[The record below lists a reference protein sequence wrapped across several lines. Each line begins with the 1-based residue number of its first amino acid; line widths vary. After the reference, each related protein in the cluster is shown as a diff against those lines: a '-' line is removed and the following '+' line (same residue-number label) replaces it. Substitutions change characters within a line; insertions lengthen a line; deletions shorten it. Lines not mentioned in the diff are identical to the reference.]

1 MNTTDLPTVKR
12 YFGMD
17 IHRDYAVLVAVSGP
31 NQVMMAARRVD
42 YTKLPTWLKQNFTP
56 SDEVAIEA
64 TVNAWTIHDLIK
76 PLVARI
82 AVVDA
87 RQVKLISNA
96 SVKTDAQD
104 ALRLANLLSVNLLPE
119 IRVPSAHVRDLRVL
133 VAHREALCKRRTI
146 ALNRIRSVLN
156 RHNLEQPDNLLRC
169 REWPSQIEAQLS
181 SVERLIVADD
191 LASLSPIN
199 DSIARSEAEMARLSQ
214 SDPWR
219 SQAAQIMQL
228 SGFGIIHAMS
238 VLGAIGDI
246 TRFDAPQK
254 LGGYTGLYP
263 SRDQSGQ
270 KDRSG
275 RITKQGRCDL
285 RYALVSAARTA
296 VQFDPYWKSIF
307 DNMVTRMH
315 EHKALV
321 AIARKFAEIIWHV
334 LQKSEPAH
342 HISDEQLAKKFLSV
356 RDQLRAF
363 GLPTLPSRFF
373 IRQQLVEIGRQGGTP
388 QFMKGSRPRLIAS
401 EAELNDYL
409 RKSTSSTQPHN

>member
-1 MNTTDLPTVKR
+1 MEYNSGVPEGDT
-12 YFGMD
+12 
-17 IHRDYAVLVAVSGP
+17 IHRT
-31 NQVMMAARRVD
+31 AA
-42 YTKLPTWLKQNFTP
+42 
-56 SDEVAIEA
+56 
-64 TVNAWTIHDLIK
+64 
-76 PLVARI
+76 
-82 AVVDA
+82 
-87 RQVKLISNA
+87 
-96 SVKTDAQD
+96 
-104 ALRLANLLSVNLLPE
+104 ALRTA
-119 IRVPSAHVRDLRVL
+119 L
-133 VAHREALCKRRTI
+133 VGKA
-146 ALNRIRSVLN
+146 V
-156 RHNLEQPDNLLRC
+156 
-169 REWPSQIEAQLS
+169 
-181 SVERLIVADD
+181 
-191 LASLSPIN
+191 
-199 DSIARSEAEMARLSQ
+199 
-214 SDPWR
+214 
-219 SQAAQIMQL
+219 
-228 SGFGIIHAMS
+228 
-238 VLGAIGDI
+238 

>member
-1 MNTTDLPTVKR
+1 
-12 YFGMD
+12 
-17 IHRDYAVLVAVSGP
+17 
-31 NQVMMAARRVD
+31 
-42 YTKLPTWLKQNFTP
+42 
-56 SDEVAIEA
+56 
-64 TVNAWTIHDLIK
+64 
-76 PLVARI
+76 
-82 AVVDA
+82 VDA

-96 SVKTDAQD
+96 SVKTDRQD

-119 IRVPSAHVRDLRVL
+119 IWVPPAHVRDLRVL

-156 RHNLEQPDNLLRC
+156 RHNLEQPDDLLHC
-169 REWPSQIEAQLS
+169 REWQSQIEAQLS
-181 SVERLIVADD
+181 LVERLIVADD

-199 DSIARSEAEMARLSQ
+199 DSIARSETEMARLSQ

-238 VLGAIGDI
+238 VLGAIGDVA
-246 TRFDAPQK
+246 RFDAPQK

-296 VQFDPYWKSIF
+296 VQFDPYWKSTF
-307 DNMVTRMH
+307 DTLVTRMH
-315 EHKALV
+315 QHKALV

-342 HISDEQLAKKFLSV
+342 HISDEQLAKKFLSI
-356 RDQLRAF
+356 RDQLSAF

-373 IRQQLVEIGRQGGTP
+373 IRQQLIAIGRRNANT
-388 QFMKGSRPRLIAS
+388 QFMKGSRRRLIAS
-401 EAELNDYL
+401 EAELNDFL
-409 RKSTSSTQPHN
+409 RTSPSPTPLLS